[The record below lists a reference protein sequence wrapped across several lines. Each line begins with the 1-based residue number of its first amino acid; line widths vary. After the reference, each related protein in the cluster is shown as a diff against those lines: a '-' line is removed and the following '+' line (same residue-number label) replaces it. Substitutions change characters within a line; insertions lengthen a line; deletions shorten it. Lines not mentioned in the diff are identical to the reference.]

1 VVHVRI
7 AAGRDRV
14 QSTFVACLEVT
25 TRGVAMDERQ
35 HDGPKSGP
43 QKPALI
49 CAERIREQLHRVLS
63 TRDFALPK
71 RAGLF
76 LSYVVEEA
84 LAGRV
89 DRIKAYSVGIEVFGR
104 PANFDAM
111 NDPVVRI
118 EAGRLRLALERY
130 YLLKGKLDPV
140 LIEMPKGG
148 YAPSFSLREIPDDD
162 DVELLPQAQPRP
174 SSSSELGRPWYK
186 NLWLQ
191 ACVAVLA
198 ISALVVMSLLFE
210 RTVPT
215 AEAIETRPIIIVRT
229 FKETSLS
236 TARIASALAE
246 EILEA
251 LSVKGD
257 LAIFP
262 SRVAPGPADGAAI
275 QLRRAPQQYILD
287 GSVREANDKIR
298 ISSRLLQS
306 ETGQIVWS
314 NAYDADLKSS
324 IETEVDLAT
333 KISTAVRRSVETAK
347 AQ

>member
-1 VVHVRI
+1 
-7 AAGRDRV
+7 
-14 QSTFVACLEVT
+14 
-25 TRGVAMDERQ
+25 MDERQ

-43 QKPALI
+43 QRPALI

-215 AEAIETRPIIIVRT
+215 AEVIETRPVIIVKT
-229 FKETSLS
+229 FRGTGPSTSS
-236 TARIASALAE
+236 IASALADE
-246 EILEA
+246 VVTA
-251 LSVKGD
+251 LSAKSD
-257 LAIFP
+257 LSIMR
-262 SRVAPGPADGAAI
+262 SELAPGPADVAAI
-275 QLRRAPQQYILD
+275 DLRRAPQKFILE
-287 GSVREANDKIR
+287 GTIREANDKIR

-306 ETGQIVWS
+306 ETGRIVWS
-314 NAYDADLKSS
+314 NAYDADLKFS
-324 IETEVDLAT
+324 IENEIDMAA
-333 KISTAVRRSVETAK
+333 KISAAVSRSVLTAK